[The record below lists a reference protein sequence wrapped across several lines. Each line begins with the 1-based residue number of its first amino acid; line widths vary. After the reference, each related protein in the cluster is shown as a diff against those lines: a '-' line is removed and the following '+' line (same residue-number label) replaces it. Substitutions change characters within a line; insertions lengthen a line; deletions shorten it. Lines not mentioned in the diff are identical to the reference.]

1 MSETKQKEDLTVT
14 EQKKRRWDFDPYL
27 LVILLLALFLYG
39 WAIWQA
45 GSANSF
51 YTAAITSMTQSFKN
65 FWYASFDPAGYIT
78 VDKPPV
84 ALWFMAISAKIFGVH
99 GWSVVLPSVLFG
111 VASVYLMYCLIKPY
125 FGKLAGRLA
134 ALAMTLTPI
143 VVADSRT
150 NNMDATLIFFLL
162 LALFFLEKAVIS
174 KKPWWVMGSFALV
187 GVAFNVKMLQAFM
200 ILPAMYLFYWLAA
213 RENWK
218 QKLKKLTYG
227 TIALAVFTLAWPL
240 SVDLT
245 NSSNRPYV
253 GGSEH
258 NSVLELAF
266 GYNGSERLLGQTT
279 GTGGSFGKGMNSKK
293 KGQVPGG
300 GTKNNKQAM
309 GQRPTGNKKGL
320 QAAGKKPGNSMKGP
334 QAQTGGPGGTRAGGK
349 TGGGGGGAFAIGT
362 AGPLRIFQSD
372 LGPQIAWLLPFAL
385 FGLFGGMIYYRD
397 KKKKW
402 YQLTQQQK
410 QTLLW
415 VGWLVPVYGFF
426 SIASFFHPYY
436 MIMLAPAIAGLFG
449 IGGKVLIEMNRS
461 LPRTNW
467 KFYLLPLALLATTA
481 LQAWYVY
488 SYYPWLTY
496 FLLALGIAL
505 ASALVLVHDHLTKKM
520 AVIGGITTILL
531 SPGWWSLTP
540 TLAAES
546 SAIPSAS
553 PDLLSGNGGAG
564 GGMGDSNV
572 NKKFLSYLQKHQGKA
587 KYLMGT
593 NDSNSAAPYIIKSGK
608 AVMAL
613 GGYNGT
619 DEALTLKQ
627 FKHLVKTGQIKY
639 FYISGKTA
647 SASSGQIGKILQW
660 IKKNGTKVAA
670 NKYGGT
676 TSSTTSS
683 LSKNTNP
690 KNGTPK
696 MGGAPNSLGNQAPG
710 RQGQPGGM
718 NKQGMQ
724 PNSSG
729 MKKGQKP
736 GKKPT
741 KRSTKKI
748 KKGSLKK
755 GTGQMGMGGMQ
766 SGVLYDLSS
775 IY

>member
-1 MSETKQKEDLTVT
+1 MTEREEQTKSPVKE
-14 EQKKRRWDFDPYL
+14 KWRWKLDPYL

-39 WAIWQA
+39 WNIWKA
-45 GSANSF
+45 DSANSF

-111 VASVYLMYCLIKPY
+111 LGSVYLMYRLIQPY

-162 LALFFLEKAVIS
+162 LALLLLEKAVVS
-174 KKPWWVMGSFALV
+174 NKAWWAMASFALV
-187 GVAFNVKMLQAFM
+187 GIAFNVKMLQAFM
-200 ILPAMYLFYWLAA
+200 ILPAMYLFFWVAA
-213 RENWK
+213 QEKWS
-218 QKLKKLTYG
+218 QKIKKLALG
-227 TIALAVFTLAWPL
+227 TSVLVVFTLAWPL

-245 NSSNRPYV
+245 NSSSRPYV
-253 GGSEH
+253 GGSEN

-266 GYNGSERLLGQTT
+266 DYNGSERLLGQST
-279 GTGGSFGKGMNSKK
+279 GTGGSFGQGMN
-293 KGQVPGG
+293 
-300 GTKNNKQAM
+300 
-309 GQRPTGNKKGL
+309 GNKKR
-320 QAAGKKPGNSMKGP
+320 QAPSGNKKRSRPTKIQNGVKAGKQPSKAMKGMGG
-334 QAQTGGPGGTRAGGK
+334 QKGGPGGPGNQKGK
-349 TGGGGGGAFAIGT
+349 AGGGGGAFAIGT

-385 FGLFGGMIYYRD
+385 FGLVGGFVYYHD
-397 KKKKW
+397 KNRKW
-402 YQLTQQQK
+402 YYLSQQQK
-410 QTLLW
+410 QMLLW
-415 VGWLVPVYGFF
+415 TGWLVPVYGFF

-436 MIMLAPAIAGLFG
+436 MIMLAPAVTALFG
-449 IGGKVLIEMNRS
+449 IGGYVMIQMNRT
-461 LPRTNW
+461 LTRTDW
-467 KFYLLPLALLATTA
+467 KFYLLPLAILTSAG

-496 FLLALGIAL
+496 ILLALGL
-505 ASALVLVHDHLTKKM
+505 GFASALVLVHDHLTKKL
-520 AVIGGITTILL
+520 AVTGGIVSIML

-546 SAIPSAS
+546 SAIPTAG
-553 PDLLSGNGGAG
+553 PDLLSNGANGGP
-564 GGMGDSNV
+564 GGMSDSNV
-572 NKKFLSYLQKHQGKA
+572 NTQLLKYLEKHQGNA

-619 DEALTLKQ
+619 DEALSLKQ

-647 SASSGQIGKILQW
+647 SASSGQIGKIIQW
-660 IKKNGTKVAA
+660 IKKNGNKVSA

-676 TSSTTSS
+676 SNTTTNTT
-683 LSKNTNP
+683 KNRTGVAGNGSQMGQGP
-690 KNGTPK
+690 GSNGKQMTPNTKQQGTP
-696 MGGAPNSLGNQAPG
+696 PT
-710 RQGQPGGM
+710 
-718 NKQGMQ
+718 GMQ
-724 PNSSG
+724 Q
-729 MKKGQKP
+729 GQKP
-736 GKKPT
+736 TKKPAKPSSQTGKT
-741 KRSTKKI
+741 KAAQGNMK
-748 KKGSLKK
+748 
-755 GTGQMGMGGMQ
+755 TGGRNMGGMQ

>member
-1 MSETKQKEDLTVT
+1 MTERQEETRSPVKE
-14 EQKKRRWDFDPYL
+14 KWRWKLDPYL

-39 WAIWQA
+39 WNIWKA
-45 GSANSF
+45 DSANSF

-111 VASVYLMYCLIKPY
+111 LGSVYLMYRLIQPY

-162 LALFFLEKAVIS
+162 LALLLLEKAVVS
-174 KKPWWVMGSFALV
+174 NKAWWVMASFALV
-187 GVAFNVKMLQAFM
+187 GIAFNVKMLQAFM
-200 ILPAMYLFYWLAA
+200 ILPAMYLFYWIAA
-213 RENWK
+213 QEKWS
-218 QKLKKLTYG
+218 QKLKKLVLG
-227 TIALAVFTLAWPL
+227 TSTLVIFTLAWPL

-245 NSSNRPYV
+245 NSSSRPYV
-253 GGSEH
+253 GGSEN

-266 GYNGSERLLGQTT
+266 GYNGSERLLGQST
-279 GTGGSFGKGMNSKK
+279 GTGGSFGQGMN
-293 KGQVPGG
+293 
-300 GTKNNKQAM
+300 
-309 GQRPTGNKKGL
+309 GNKKRQGPSGNKKKFGSTKT
-320 QAAGKKPGNSMKGP
+320 QNGVKTGKQPSKAMKGMGG
-334 QAQTGGPGGTRAGGK
+334 QKGGGPGNPGNQKGK
-349 TGGGGGGAFAIGT
+349 AGGGGGAFAIGT

-385 FGLFGGMIYYRD
+385 FGLVSGFVYYHD
-397 KKKKW
+397 KNRKW
-402 YQLTQQQK
+402 YYLSQQQK
-410 QTLLW
+410 QMLLW
-415 VGWLVPVYGFF
+415 TGWLVPVYGFF

-436 MIMLAPAIAGLFG
+436 MIMLAPAIAALVGV
-449 IGGKVLIEMNRS
+449 GGYVMTQMNRT
-461 LPRTNW
+461 LTRTDW
-467 KFYLLPLALLATTA
+467 KFYLLPLAILTSAG

-496 FLLALGIAL
+496 ILLALGL
-505 ASALVLVHDHLTKKM
+505 GFASALVLVHDHLTKKL
-520 AVIGGITTILL
+520 AVTGGIAAIML

-546 SAIPSAS
+546 SAIPTAG
-553 PDLLSGNGGAG
+553 PDLLSNGTNGGP
-564 GGMGDSNV
+564 GGMSDSNV
-572 NKKFLSYLQKHQGKA
+572 NTQLLKYLEKHQGNA

-619 DEALTLKQ
+619 DEALSLKQ

-647 SASSGQIGKILQW
+647 SASSGQIGKIIQW
-660 IKKNGTKVAA
+660 IKKNGNKVSA
-670 NKYGGT
+670 NKYGSTSNT
-676 TSSTTSS
+676 TTNTTKNRTGVAGNGSQMGQGPSSNGKQMTP
-683 LSKNTNP
+683 NT
-690 KNGTPK
+690 KQQSTP
-696 MGGAPNSLGNQAPG
+696 PT
-710 RQGQPGGM
+710 
-718 NKQGMQ
+718 GMQ
-724 PNSSG
+724 Q
-729 MKKGQKP
+729 GQKP
-736 GKKPT
+736 TKKPAKPSSQTVKT
-741 KRSTKKI
+741 KAAQGNMK
-748 KKGSLKK
+748 
-755 GTGQMGMGGMQ
+755 TGGGNMGVMQ

>member
-1 MSETKQKEDLTVT
+1 MTEREEQTKSPVKE
-14 EQKKRRWDFDPYL
+14 KWRWKLDPYL

-39 WAIWQA
+39 WNIWKA
-45 GSANSF
+45 DSANSF
-51 YTAAITSMTQSFKN
+51 YTAAITSRTQSFKN

-111 VASVYLMYCLIKPY
+111 LGSVYLMYRLIQPY

-162 LALFFLEKAVIS
+162 LALLLLEKAVVS
-174 KKPWWVMGSFALV
+174 NKAWWVMASFALV
-187 GVAFNVKMLQAFM
+187 GIAFNVKMLQAFM
-200 ILPAMYLFYWLAA
+200 MLPAMYLFYWVAA
-213 RENWK
+213 QEKWS
-218 QKLKKLTYG
+218 QKIKKLALG
-227 TIALAVFTLAWPL
+227 TSALVVFTLAWPL

-245 NSSNRPYV
+245 NSSSRPYV
-253 GGSEH
+253 GGSEN

-266 GYNGSERLLGQTT
+266 GYNGSERLLGQST
-279 GTGGSFGKGMNSKK
+279 GTGGSFGQGMN
-293 KGQVPGG
+293 
-300 GTKNNKQAM
+300 
-309 GQRPTGNKKGL
+309 GNKKRQGPSGNKKKSRPTKT
-320 QAAGKKPGNSMKGP
+320 QNGVKAGKQPNKAMKGMGGQKGGLGPGNPGNQKGK
-334 QAQTGGPGGTRAGGK
+334 A
-349 TGGGGGGAFAIGT
+349 GGGGGAFAIGT

-385 FGLFGGMIYYRD
+385 FGLVGGFAYYHD
-397 KKKKW
+397 KNRKW
-402 YQLTQQQK
+402 YYLSQQQK
-410 QTLLW
+410 QMLLW
-415 VGWLVPVYGFF
+415 TGWLVPVYGFF

-436 MIMLAPAIAGLFG
+436 MIMLAPAIAALFG
-449 IGGKVLIEMNRS
+449 IGGYVMIQMNRT
-461 LPRTNW
+461 LTRTDW
-467 KFYLLPLALLATTA
+467 KFYLLPLAILTTA
-481 LQAWYVY
+481 GLQAWYVY

-496 FLLALGIAL
+496 ILLALGL
-505 ASALVLVHDHLTKKM
+505 GFASALVLVHDHLTKKL
-520 AVIGGITTILL
+520 AVAGGIAAIML

-546 SAIPSAS
+546 SAIPTAG
-553 PDLLSGNGGAG
+553 PDLLSNGANGSA

-572 NKKFLSYLQKHQGKA
+572 NTQLLKYLEKHQGNA

-647 SASSGQIGKILQW
+647 SASSGQIGKIIQW
-660 IKKNGTKVAA
+660 IKQNGNKVSA

-676 TSSTTSS
+676 SNTAANAT
-683 LSKNTNP
+683 KNRAGAVGNGNQMGQGPGSIGKQMTPNT
-690 KNGTPK
+690 KQQGTP
-696 MGGAPNSLGNQAPG
+696 PT
-710 RQGQPGGM
+710 
-718 NKQGMQ
+718 GMQ
-724 PNSSG
+724 Q
-729 MKKGQKP
+729 GQKP
-736 GKKPT
+736 AKPSSRTGKT
-741 KRSTKKI
+741 KAAQGKMK
-748 KKGSLKK
+748 
-755 GTGQMGMGGMQ
+755 TGGGNMGGMQ